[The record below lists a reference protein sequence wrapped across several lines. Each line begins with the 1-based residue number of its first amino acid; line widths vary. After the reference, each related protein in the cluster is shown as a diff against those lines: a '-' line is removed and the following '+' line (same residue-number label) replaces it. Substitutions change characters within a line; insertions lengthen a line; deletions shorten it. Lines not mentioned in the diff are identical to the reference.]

1 MDISQM
7 KTKLPSKQLRC
18 KTKYMKFKLSK
29 KLTDYGLDVK
39 TCDPIIAQIL
49 HFKFSIVEIKH

>member
-1 MDISQM
+1 M

-29 KLTDYGLDVK
+29 KLTDFGLDMK
-39 TCDPIIAQIL
+39 NCDPIIAQIFQ
-49 HFKFSIVEIKH
+49 FKFSIVEIKY